1 MEETKSLEVAYLLA
15 GLVLWLIIFIVI
27 RWAVNKKFVSEK
39 RIQSNN
45 ENFFDEFYKEL
56 QIFYHIEVIGEK
68 LILRTDKI
76 DDIVTSG
83 KIIIEIRNK
92 GKPTSMKITY
102 QRKIKLLGYFIILLG
117 VAFCYIGALVPIFYC
132 SRNQKESTFRNRQN
146 FFNFKINLT
155 II

>member
-15 GLVLWLIIFIVI
+15 GLILWLIIFIVI
-27 RWAVNKKFVSEK
+27 RWAVNKKIVSENQ
-39 RIQSNN
+39 IQINN
-45 ENFFDEFYKEL
+45 ENFFDKFYKEL

-92 GKPTSMKITY
+92 GKPASMKITY

-117 VAFCYIGALVPIFYC
+117 VAFCYIGALVPIFIAQETKKKALSEIYRIF
-132 SRNQKESTFRNRQN
+132 SISKS
-146 FFNFKINLT
+146 I
-155 II
+155 

>member
-1 MEETKSLEVAYLLA
+1 MEETKSLEVAYLSV
-15 GLVLWLIIFIVI
+15 GLVFWLIIFIVI

-39 RIQSNN
+39 RIQSNK

-92 GKPTSMKITY
+92 GKPASMKITY
-102 QRKIKLLGYFIILLG
+102 HRIIKLLGYFIILLG
-117 VAFCYIGALVPIFYC
+117 VAFCYIGALVPIFIAQETKKKAF
-132 SRNQKESTFRNRQN
+132 SEID
-146 FFNFKINLT
+146 KIFS
-155 II
+155 ISKSI

>member
-1 MEETKSLEVAYLLA
+1 MEETKSLEVAYLSV
-15 GLVLWLIIFIVI
+15 GLVFWLIIFIVI

-39 RIQSNN
+39 RIQSNK

-102 QRKIKLLGYFIILLG
+102 HRKIKLLGYFIILLG
-117 VAFCYIGALVPIFYC
+117 VAFCYIWCTCSNFYC
-132 SRNQKESTFRNRQN
+132 SRNQKESIFRNRQN

>member
-1 MEETKSLEVAYLLA
+1 MEETKSLEGAYLFL
-15 GLVLWLIIFIVI
+15 GLLFWLIIFLVI
-27 RWAVNKKFVSEK
+27 RWTVNKKFISEK
-39 RIQSNN
+39 HIQSND

-56 QIFYHIEVIGEK
+56 QIFYHIEVSGDK

-117 VAFCYIGALVPIFYC
+117 VAFCYIGALVPIFIAQETK
-132 SRNQKESTFRNRQN
+132 QKALSEIDRIFSIT
-146 FFNFKINLT
+146 KSI
-155 II
+155 